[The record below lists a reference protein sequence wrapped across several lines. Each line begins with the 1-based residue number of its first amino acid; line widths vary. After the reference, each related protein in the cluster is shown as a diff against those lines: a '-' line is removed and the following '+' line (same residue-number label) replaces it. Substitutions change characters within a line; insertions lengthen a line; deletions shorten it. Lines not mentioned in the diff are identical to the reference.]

1 MPINSLLIYIKN
13 MDYFET
19 DNFLVY
25 LFFKRNIGL
34 KKTQINIK
42 WESIENLHYYFKE
55 KYKL

>member
-1 MPINSLLIYIKN
+1 

-34 KKTQINIK
+34 KKTQINTK